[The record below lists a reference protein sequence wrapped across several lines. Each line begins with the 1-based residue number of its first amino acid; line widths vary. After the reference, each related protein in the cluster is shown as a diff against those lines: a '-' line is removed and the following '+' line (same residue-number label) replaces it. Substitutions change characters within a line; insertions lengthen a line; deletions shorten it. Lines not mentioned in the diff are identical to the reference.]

1 MVLIQIL
8 IYRHDN
14 KSLQL
19 VDSKR
24 ALRLKVRK
32 ESNMDENSGD
42 NVEIVEGIGNE
53 VIFFGLGSLFFLVLL
68 YNTVRYMF
76 RQMEPPR
83 TEPPQSPSPGRT
95 RTVEVDCC
103 ICLGETRLGLETNCG
118 HIYCGGCILEV
129 WRRSASLAAMTC
141 PYCRQRVTLLLPYFR

>member
-14 KSLQL
+14 KSLQF

-32 ESNMDENSGD
+32 KSNMDENSGD

-95 RTVEVDCC
+95 RTV
-103 ICLGETRLGLETNCG
+103 
-118 HIYCGGCILEV
+118 
-129 WRRSASLAAMTC
+129 
-141 PYCRQRVTLLLPYFR
+141 